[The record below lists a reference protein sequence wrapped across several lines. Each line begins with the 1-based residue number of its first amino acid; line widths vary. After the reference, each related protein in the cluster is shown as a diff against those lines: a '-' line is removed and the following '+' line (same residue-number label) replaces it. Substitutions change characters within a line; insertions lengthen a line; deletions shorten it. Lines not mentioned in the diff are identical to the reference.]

1 MSSLLRYD
9 CSGVSLADLGI
20 TDSQRQ
26 EVDARLLTAR
36 EQVVSDDLVLLEKGE
51 IPAQQQPLDAAFF
64 RLPEELLA
72 DYEQRQQA
80 SQLGCILQTA
90 NRLRE
95 TVDAVALLGIGG
107 SYMGTR
113 ALMEACCPA
122 YYNELSRQQ
131 RNGCPRL
138 YFGGNSLDNDAT
150 SALINRLGGGQLA
163 ASVEERWAIVVISKS
178 GATLETATALRQM
191 LPYLQSSCGDHPGQ
205 VAERVVPVT
214 GNAGRLGELADQ
226 LGCQDRFSVPDGV
239 GGRFSIL
246 SAVGL
251 LPAAILGLDIISLLR
266 GAAEMNEHFRQAEL
280 AENVVLQYAAMNHL
294 LEVHAGA
301 TTRVLSVWSNALNAV
316 GLWYDQ
322 LLAESLGK
330 EEQGATPLTT
340 VNTQDLHSRAQQH
353 QEGRRDKMITNLIVE
368 RPGSDPLSIGPSTHG
383 EDPLD
388 AIQDRTLPELNAAAI
403 AGTNRAYQMAG
414 RPTADLLL
422 PVADESSL
430 GQFFQMMMLATV
442 VEGKLLGINPYGQ
455 PGVEMYKANIK
466 EILGL

>member
-1 MSSLLRYD
+1 MSLLRYD

-36 EQVVSDDLVLLEKGE
+36 DQVVSDDLVLLDTGE
-51 IPAQQQPLDAAFF
+51 IPAHQQPLDAAFF
-64 RLPEELLA
+64 RLPEALLE

-150 SALINRLGGGQLA
+150 SALIDRLGGGQLA
-163 ASVEERWAIVVISKS
+163 SSVEQRWAIVVISKS

-191 LPYLQSSCGDHPGQ
+191 LPYLQSSCGDDPGQ

-226 LGCQDRFSVPDGV
+226 LGCQDRFPVPDGV

-280 AENVVLQYAAMNHL
+280 AENVVLQYAAINHL

-330 EEQGATPLTT
+330 AEQGATPLTT

-422 PVADESSL
+422 PVADESAL

-455 PGVEMYKANIK
+455 PGVEKYKANMK

>member
-1 MSSLLRYD
+1 MSLLRYD

-26 EVDARLLTAR
+26 EVDTRLLTAR
-36 EQVVSDDLVLLEKGE
+36 QQVISDDLKLLETGE
-51 IPAQQQPLDAAFF
+51 IPVHQQPLDAAFF
-64 RLPEELLA
+64 RLPEELLE
-72 DYEQRQQA
+72 DYEQQPET
-80 SQLGCILQTA
+80 SQLGRILQTSQ
-90 NRLRE
+90 RLRE
-95 TVDAVALLGIGG
+95 TVDADALLGIGG

-113 ALMEACCPA
+113 ALKEACCPT
-122 YYNELSRQQ
+122 YYNELTRQQ

-150 SALINRLGGGQLA
+150 SALIDRLGGGQLA
-163 ASVEERWAIVVISKS
+163 GSVDERWAIVVISKS
-178 GATLETATALRQM
+178 GATLETATAFRQL
-191 LPYLQSSCGDHPGQ
+191 LPYLQSSCGDDPSLI
-205 VAERVVPVT
+205 AERVVPVT
-214 GNAGRLGELADQ
+214 GAAGRLGELADQ
-226 LGCQDRFSVPDGV
+226 LGCHDRFPVPDGV

-266 GAAEMNEHFRQAEL
+266 GAVQMNEHFRQAAP
-280 AENVVLQYAAMNHL
+280 AENIVLQYAAVNHL

-330 EEQGATPLTT
+330 AEQGATPLTT

-353 QEGRRDKMITNLIVE
+353 QEGRRDKMITNLVVE
-368 RPGSDPLSIGPSTHG
+368 HPGSEPLPVGPSAQG

-388 AIQDRTLPELNAAAI
+388 VIQERTLPELNAAAI

-414 RPTADLLL
+414 RPTADLVL
-422 PVADESSL
+422 PASDESSL
-430 GQFFQMMMLATV
+430 GQFFQMMMLTTV

-455 PGVEMYKANIK
+455 PGVEMYKANMK